1 VRLARIALLVNGVL
15 FASYGLLCLVMPETL
30 TGAATLGLTTTVAS
44 IEVRAMYGGLELAL
58 GVLFLLAAS
67 RPTLLEAGLITGVTI
82 FSGLGLARLLGIV
95 LDGGPGT
102 YNIVAVIYELTA
114 AAVMLVA
121 FGRVGSPLTE
131 F

>member
-1 VRLARIALLVNGVL
+1 VRLARIALLLNGVL
-15 FASYGLLCLVMPETL
+15 FAGYGLLCLVMPETL
-30 TGAATLGLTTTVAS
+30 TGAAGLGLTNTVAS

-67 RPTLLEAGLITGVTI
+67 RPTLLEAGLIAGVTI
-82 FSGLGLARLLGIV
+82 FSGLGLARLLGIA

-102 YNIVAVIYELTA
+102 YNVVAVLYELTA

-121 FGRVGSPLTE
+121 LGRVGSALAE
-131 F
+131 